1 MSRPPLLPRVDEIR
15 SLPVVMLEVFDGCG
29 CRCRM
34 CDLWRPDRKGG
45 AQEGLD
51 LDLLESWLPGWRALG
66 VGRVGLTGGDP
77 LLHGKVDLILE
88 MLGDAGFRLT
98 LMTAG
103 TGLEHHAEAV
113 ARWCDSVVVSLDG
126 PSEVHD
132 AVRRVPGAFAELQI
146 GVSALRRRAE
156 TPVRITA
163 RCTVQRANIGHL
175 MGTVEAAR
183 EMKLDG
189 ISFLPVDTSST
200 AFGRTGDLDA
210 DRLRRELCPDRNGIE
225 NLATELE
232 AITGG
237 SGSDGAPGFVA
248 EDRQALVERVL
259 DHFRAEAGLTTH
271 RARPCNAPWVS
282 AVVGSDGMVRP
293 CFFHPASGNVGRGV
307 ELGAVLNADRAREQ
321 RNRFDVVN
329 DPICRR
335 CVCPLALRLGEDPR

>member
-126 PSEVHD
+126 V
-132 AVRRVPGAFAELQI
+132 QC
-146 GVSALRRRAE
+146 LRAS
-156 TPVRITA
+156 
-163 RCTVQRANIGHL
+163 Q
-175 MGTVEAAR
+175 
-183 EMKLDG
+183 
-189 ISFLPVDTSST
+189 
-200 AFGRTGDLDA
+200 
-210 DRLRRELCPDRNGIE
+210 
-225 NLATELE
+225 
-232 AITGG
+232 GG
-237 SGSDGAPGFVA
+237 SDPVTVGQQVA
-248 EDRQALVERVL
+248 EQLLGQGA
-259 DHFRAEAGLTTH
+259 AEIIAAAHG
-271 RARPCNAPWVS
+271 
-282 AVVGSDGMVRP
+282 
-293 CFFHPASGNVGRGV
+293 
-307 ELGAVLNADRAREQ
+307 
-321 RNRFDVVN
+321 
-329 DPICRR
+329 
-335 CVCPLALRLGEDPR
+335 